1 MKKLLISVLMLLAL
15 SSCGKLQDD
24 PFERFLAQRSY
35 HPKSGMIWD
44 FSPTEVRITLSDSQG
59 NDLLDPKNEGGW
71 YNLPISATFDGKTFE
86 GINKS
91 SIKHDDLQTKYYLA
105 TLRGFYM
112 YPLWYTHTDRY
123 ILYFGELDSADKWD
137 HDLVISWPDGTKDVI
152 RVQHAFRWDINGN
165 PDMYTGFKLNGK
177 AVEGGIIRLQK

>member
-1 MKKLLISVLMLLAL
+1 MKRTILLLAGLLAL
-15 SSCGKLQDD
+15 VSCGKDYDD
-24 PFERFLAQRSY
+24 PFEEFLSRPSY

-44 FSPTEVRITLSDSQG
+44 FSPTEVRIQLSDSQG

-91 SIKHDDLQTKYYLA
+91 AIKHDELQTKYYFA

-112 YPLWYTHTDRY
+112 YPLWYTRTDRY
-123 ILYFGELDSADKWD
+123 ILYFGEMDSVDKWD

-152 RVQHAFRWDINGN
+152 RVQHAFRWKLSGD
-165 PDMYTGFKLNGK
+165 PEMYTGFKLNGTP
-177 AVEGGIIRLQK
+177 VENGIIPIRK